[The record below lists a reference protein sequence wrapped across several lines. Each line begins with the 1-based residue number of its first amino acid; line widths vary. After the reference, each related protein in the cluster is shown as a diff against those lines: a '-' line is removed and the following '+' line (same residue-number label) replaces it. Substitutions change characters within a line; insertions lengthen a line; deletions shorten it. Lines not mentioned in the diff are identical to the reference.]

1 MKYKKICEF
10 CGSEF
15 TAKKSS
21 TRFCCHRCASIEM
34 LMNQVNEVLIM
45 KGINMPFPKEVP
57 VITEGNEPIDIE
69 EVCKLTMKARST
81 IYRNC
86 SEGSLPHYKQGKR
99 LYFFKNE
106 MLEWIRKG
114 KKTTYEDFL

>member
-1 MKYKKICEF
+1 MLVYI
-10 CGSEF
+10 GIY
-15 TAKKSS
+15 
-21 TRFCCHRCASIEM
+21 RCFAVFRNTFLTLI
-34 LMNQVNEVLIM
+34 IM
-45 KGINMPFPKEVP
+45 KGIKMPVPKEVP

-69 EVCKLTMKARST
+69 EVCKLTMMARST

-106 MLEWIRKG
+106 VLEWIRKG
-114 KKTTYEDFL
+114 KKTAYEDFL